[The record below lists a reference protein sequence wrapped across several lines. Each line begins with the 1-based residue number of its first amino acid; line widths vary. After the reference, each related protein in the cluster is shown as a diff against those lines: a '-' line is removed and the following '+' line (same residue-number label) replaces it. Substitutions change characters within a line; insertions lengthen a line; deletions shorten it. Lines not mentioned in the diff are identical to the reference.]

1 MIKKPNTLRLSCAI
15 VVCFIGV
22 SAFRL
27 DVLRMPAPID
37 LPEITEGIDLSRTHP
52 VNPFTEA
59 MRNPR
64 KLTPLPPEM
73 IDNETLWLARAIF
86 SETKRPEEQILVAWV
101 IRNRVETGFRGK
113 RTYEDVVLDP
123 YQFSAFLSGNEGRP
137 FYFSLDTS
145 SDVRGWQRTLHIA
158 YGIRHVNTAYRPFPE
173 TTRHFFSERSMAY
186 QELPDWVEG
195 HVPVEIGSVTE
206 IDQRR
211 FRFYQGIS

>member
-1 MIKKPNTLRLSCAI
+1 MIRKPNTLRLISAI

-27 DVLRMPAPID
+27 DVLRAPAPID
-37 LPEITEGIDLSRTHP
+37 LPEMTEGIDLSATHP
-52 VNPFTEA
+52 INAFAEA
-59 MRNPR
+59 MRNPG

-73 IDNETLWLARAIF
+73 IDRETLWLARAIF

-101 IRNRVETGFRGK
+101 IRNRVETGYRGK
-113 RTYEDVVLDP
+113 STYEDVILDP
-123 YQFSAFLSGNEGRP
+123 YQFSAFLSGSEGRP
-137 FYFSLDTS
+137 FYVSLDAS

-158 YGIRHVNTAYRPFPE
+158 HGIRHVNASYRPFPE

-195 HVPVEIGSVTE
+195 HVPVEFESVTK

-211 FRFYQGIS
+211 FRFYEGIS